1 MSSDLKNLINREQ
14 KAVKQQIRGKIMSDP
29 VQKNFDTAGALQ
41 FTWVCDVDIGSNR
54 LLRDVPV
61 KINGPKAR
69 FYSRRDSP
77 VFLEKDSQGR
87 YQIIGPA
94 DKGPQQGR
102 ICFLDEDTGIVS
114 PTTPVGFTLVV
125 RPFEFYQG
133 PTPPT
138 PGTSFWNDGVH
149 GFPEITK
156 LDQDGNEV

>member
-1 MSSDLKNLINREQ
+1 MSDLKSLITREQ

-29 VQKNFDTAGALQ
+29 VQKNFDTAGAAQ

-69 FYSRRDSP
+69 FYARRDSP

-114 PTTPVGFTLVV
+114 PTSPIGFTLVV
-125 RPFEFYQG
+125 QPYEFYKG
-133 PTPPT
+133 TGL
-138 PGTSFWNDGVH
+138 PGGSFYNDGVH
-149 GFPEITK
+149 GYPEITK